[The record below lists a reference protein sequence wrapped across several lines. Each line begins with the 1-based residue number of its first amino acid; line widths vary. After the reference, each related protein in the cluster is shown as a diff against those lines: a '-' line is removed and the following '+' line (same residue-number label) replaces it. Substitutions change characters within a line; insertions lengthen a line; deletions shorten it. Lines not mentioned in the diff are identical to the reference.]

1 MYVHL
6 TNIEG
11 VFESLGSLNA
21 KIILVFLPKIKENWS
36 SQIHRIYF
44 KIIHTSTSFF
54 AINYH

>member
-21 KIILVFLPKIKENWS
+21 KGALVFLPKIKENW
-36 SQIHRIYF
+36 
-44 KIIHTSTSFF
+44 
-54 AINYH
+54 